1 MERECMKKQFDWEQ
15 CSEQHQPA
23 HVAWLKANHDKPIKE
38 AEYIEAYKI
47 LRISD
52 QRPNNARRYA
62 TAKLRG
68 SFRRLREE
76 FGFFA

>member
-1 MERECMKKQFDWEQ
+1 MKKEFDWEQ
-15 CSEQHQPA
+15 CSKQHRPA
-23 HVAWLKANHDKPIKE
+23 HAAWLKANYDKPVTE
-38 AEYIEAYKI
+38 AEYVEAYKN
-47 LRISD
+47 LRTSD
-52 QRPNNARRYA
+52 DRPNNARRYA